1 MFSLGMRGD
10 SHLKETAAIS
20 SFRLDEEDF
29 GVENAFFMIP
39 KRSFC
44 QDRLGTNIG
53 SCEQEWVCAGVIGE
67 RMAAP
72 YAMPPTGD
80 VYSYER

>member
-1 MFSLGMRGD
+1 MRGD

-44 QDRLGTNIG
+44 QDRLGTNIWK
-53 SCEQEWVCAGVIGE
+53 SCEQECVSAGVIGE